1 MEGLYFI
8 AIVGSPLLTPRVLN
22 TGQFD
27 PSLYESCAAGEK
39 DRGEKKASFEE
50 RALAGWKQIDAMAT
64 SNR

>member
-1 MEGLYFI
+1 MEELYFI
-8 AIVGSPLLTPRVLN
+8 AFVVAFTNAVFLN